1 MLNRKVGIIM
11 RFLDEETLA
20 LFDEWIIF
28 DSENFKRE
36 FKEGI
41 PEEVKKKWEEWMVG
55 FKRFNFLDRSG
66 KSGNK
71 E

>member
-1 MLNRKVGIIM
+1 M
-11 RFLDEETLA
+11 RTLDEETLA
-20 LFDEWIIF
+20 LFNEWVIF
-28 DSENFKRE
+28 DSVNRKHE

-41 PEEVKKKWEEWMVG
+41 PEEVKKLWEEWMEG
-55 FKRFNFLDRSG
+55 FKSFYFLDRSG